1 MNIIIKNII
10 MRESIY
16 FGIEIVDI
24 LRKKI
29 SELREKYVNST
40 IKIINTKNHNI
51 SVDLS
56 CMNEN
61 EFKQIKSEVNKLI
74 FKLTEDYKSRQERKK
89 LEKKRR
95 QRKQLFKATKN
106 IENNIKNST
115 DNKLVINDEEKDALF
130 LQMYKK
136 NPYYGLELNKSA

>member
-74 FKLTEDYKSRQERKK
+74 FKLTEDYRSRQERKK

-95 QRKQLFKATKN
+95 QRKQLFEATKN

>member
-1 MNIIIKNII
+1 

-74 FKLTEDYKSRQERKK
+74 FKLTEDYRSRQERKK

-95 QRKQLFKATKN
+95 QRKQLFEATKN

>member
-1 MNIIIKNII
+1 

-16 FGIEIVDI
+16 FGIEIIDI
-24 LRKKI
+24 LKKKI
-29 SELREKYVNST
+29 SELRQHYVNST
-40 IKIINTKNHNI
+40 IKIVNTKNHNI
-51 SVDLS
+51 SVDIS

-61 EFKQIKSEVNKLI
+61 DFKQVKTEVNKLI
-74 FKLTEDYKSRQERKK
+74 FKLTEDYKIRQEKKK
-89 LEKKRR
+89 LEKERR
-95 QRKQLFKATKN
+95 KRKQLFKATKN